1 MINPKST
8 VFALLGLLLGFM
20 MSSCK
25 EEPFKTIPSDPDPIL
40 IVGYVAGNGFNSVP
54 PTALVHY
61 TDMIY
66 VGLEPDSLGNLVAGT
81 GVATDL
87 LLLDGFLGTD
97 QRLHVG
103 VGGVGKS
110 DNFAVLAD
118 DGARRAQFA
127 RQLLQFCQ
135 ANNLDGVSIDW
146 EFPADPRELENHGL
160 LMDAIRLL
168 FEPEE
173 LLLFNSHNP
182 DFEIHPLASEAAN
195 FILVKSFDRSGQH
208 ATYDQVSADVQ
219 SLRSQG
225 VAAEKIILGIPFYGR
240 NTGDATLTSYADIVT
255 TYSPGPDTDEVDNI
269 YFNGVNTV
277 QRKTQ
282 LVQNSFLA
290 GVGVIDINQDSYTTS
305 SLLEAIVEELAN

>member
-8 VFALLGLLLGFM
+8 VFALLGLLVGFM

-25 EEPFKTIPSDPDPIL
+25 EEPFKPITSDPEPVL
-40 IVGYVAGNGFNSVP
+40 IVGYVAGNGVNNVP
-54 PTALVHY
+54 PTALANY
-61 TDMIY
+61 TDVIY
-66 VGLEPDSLGNLVAGT
+66 VGLEPDSLGDLVIGS
-81 GVATDL
+81 GVTTDL
-87 LLLDGFLGTD
+87 LLLDGFLGTE
-97 QRLHVG
+97 QRIHVG

-110 DNFAVLAD
+110 AGFAILAD
-118 DGARRAQFA
+118 DGERRARFA
-127 RQLLQFCQ
+127 RELLQFCQ
-135 ANNLDGVSIDW
+135 TNNLDGVSIDW
-146 EFPADPRELENHGL
+146 EFPADSRELENHGL
-160 LMDAIRLL
+160 LMDTIRRS

-195 FILVKSFDRSGQH
+195 FVLVKSFDRSGQH

-219 SLRSQG
+219 ALRTQG

-240 NTGDATLTSYADIVT
+240 NTGNGALTSYADIVS

-277 QRKTQ
+277 HRKTQ

-305 SLLEAIVEELAN
+305 SLLQAILDELAN